1 MIPDLA
7 CSCPAAASMT
17 TAGSG
22 AVGYYLDVP
31 VAIDAEQDA
40 HAHLVSFGAP
50 GCEGRLSTD

>member
-1 MIPDLA
+1 
-7 CSCPAAASMT
+7 MT